1 MNPEFLCIYWILK
14 PEWLS
19 GISYRME
26 VISVDLRNNQ
36 ITIGEL
42 LLNPKAKMIARREFL
57 ALMNPFMLS
66 MAKNMTLQQALKYAE
81 KEIPQNKINRI
92 IAELKAI

>member
-1 MNPEFLCIYWILK
+1 M
-14 PEWLS
+14 
-19 GISYRME
+19 
-26 VISVDLRNNQ
+26 DLRNNQ

-66 MAKNMTLQQALKYAE
+66 MAKNMTLEQALKYAE